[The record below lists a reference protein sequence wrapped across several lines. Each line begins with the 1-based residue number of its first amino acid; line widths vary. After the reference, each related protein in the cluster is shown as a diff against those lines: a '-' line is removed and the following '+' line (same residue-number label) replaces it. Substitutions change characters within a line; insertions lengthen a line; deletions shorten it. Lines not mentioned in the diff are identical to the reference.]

1 MGRVSIVENRKA
13 FHDYFIEERF
23 EAGLALEGWEVKA
36 VRAGRANLKE
46 GYVVVKGGEL
56 LLVGAHV
63 SPLTTASTHVHADPT
78 RTRKLLMHRE
88 EISRLIGK
96 VERAGYTLT
105 PIDLHYKNGRIKLEI
120 GLAKGKKQHDKRAT
134 IREREWNREQQRL
147 VRNRSGAARP
157 RGGDAE

>member
-1 MGRVSIVENRKA
+1 MSIVENRKA

-23 EAGLALEGWEVKA
+23 EAGLALQGWEVKA

-88 EISRLIGK
+88 EISRLVGK

-105 PIDLHYKNGRIKLEI
+105 PLNLHYKNGRIKLEI

-134 IREREWNREQQRL
+134 IKEREWNREQQRL
-147 VRNRSGAARP
+147 VRNRTGSVRARS
-157 RGGDAE
+157 AE